1 MFYIQLSAHYI
12 TIIAWYGFT
21 FHYQPITLQYHL
33 NKLDKGRII
42 TLSRHYQTM
51 IRPLSLIGANNETGL
66 ADGFIL
72 HPLSLVVN
80 NNKKQQP

>member
-1 MFYIQLSAHYI
+1 
-12 TIIAWYGFT
+12 
-21 FHYQPITLQYHL
+21 
-33 NKLDKGRII
+33 
-42 TLSRHYQTM
+42 M